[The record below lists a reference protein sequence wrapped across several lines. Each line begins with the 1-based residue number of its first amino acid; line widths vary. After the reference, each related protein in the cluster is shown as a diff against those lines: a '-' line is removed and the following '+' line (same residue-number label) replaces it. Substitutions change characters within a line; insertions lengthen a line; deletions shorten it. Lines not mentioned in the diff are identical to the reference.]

1 MIKNFFAVAMRSFL
15 RNKAISLIHVL
26 GLSLGISASL
36 VIFLIVRYESDFDK
50 FEKNGDR
57 IYRVVM
63 DLDMNGMKG
72 HSAAVPAPLANAMAE
87 VTGVDAVV
95 PVMTFQG
102 DAKVTVTFPT
112 SSTRKAF
119 KKQEG
124 TVFTTGEYFDLLPF
138 EWIVGSPRLS
148 LDQPFSVVLTESR
161 AQLYFPGMTADAV
174 VGQQLNYNGDVTAT
188 VTGIV
193 RDLHELT
200 DFQAT
205 DFLSYSTIA
214 KTALNGDFMMDNWN
228 DWMSYSSLYVKLS
241 ESNERAGAAAQINA
255 IAQRFRVKDS
265 NNTLTYVLQPLS
277 DIHFNTEYASFN
289 LRVAS
294 KSTLQGLTLLA
305 GFLLILACINFTNL
319 ASAQTSLRARE
330 IGVRKS
336 IGSSRTQLIFQFL
349 IETFLVTLL
358 ASVVSMALAPVLLDL
373 FKDFIPN
380 GVVFQPLSQPDLLA
394 FIVALMLAVT
404 LFAGAY
410 PALVLSGLRPVAIFK
425 GNVLPIKSGSTSLRK
440 ALTVTQFMI
449 AQIFI
454 FGAFMVSKQVRYSL
468 YEDLGYKKEA
478 IVYFEV
484 SRTAKDN
491 REPLLNE
498 IQKLPGVSKA
508 TVGFLP
514 PASEGAAFGDII
526 FKKGAEEIKGNVQLR
541 WGTPQYID
549 VYGINIIAGRNIRE
563 GKDIHEVLIN
573 ETYAKAIGF
582 TDPQTAINAEI
593 LNRET
598 PYTIVGVMRDFH
610 ASSTRAPIG
619 PVVFFDSD
627 RNFFFHLVLSPDR
640 SGWSSTID
648 ELRATVAKLYPEED
662 FKYTFFDDAIAQFYR
677 EEQNTARLLNWAM
690 SVSMLISCMGLL
702 GLVMHTSET
711 RTKEV
716 GIRKVLGASLTNLVS
731 ILSIDF
737 MKLVVIAFALATP
750 ISWWATHRWLEGF
763 AYQTTISWWVFIV
776 SGLSMIV
783 VALLALSFHT
793 LKTARANPINSLRA
807 D

>member
-1 MIKNFFAVAMRSFL
+1 MRSFL

-36 VIFLIVRYESDFDK
+36 VIFLIVQFESGFDK
-50 FEKNGDR
+50 FEKDGNR

-87 VTGVDAVV
+87 VTGVDGVV

-102 DAKVTVTFPT
+102 DAKVTVTFPAN
-112 SSTRKAF
+112 SSRKAF
-119 KKQEG
+119 KEQEG

-138 EWIVGSPRLS
+138 NWIVGSPRLS
-148 LDQPFSVVLTESR
+148 LEHPFSVVLTESR
-161 AQLYFPGMTADAV
+161 AKLYFPGMTMDAV

-188 VTGIV
+188 ITGIV
-193 RDLHELT
+193 QDLHELT

-214 KTALNGDFMMDNWN
+214 KTALNGNFMMDNWN
-228 DWMSYSSLYVKLS
+228 DWMAYSSLYVKLS
-241 ESNERAGAAAQINA
+241 ESNDRAGASAQINA
-255 IAQRFRVKDS
+255 IAERFRAKD
-265 NNTLTYVLQPLS
+265 NNKLTYVLQPLS
-277 DIHFNTEYASFN
+277 DIHFNAEYASFN
-289 LRVAS
+289 LRLAS
-294 KSTLQGLTLLA
+294 KSTLRGLTLLA
-305 GFLLILACINFTNL
+305 GFLLVLACINFTNL

-336 IGSSRTQLIFQFL
+336 IGSSRKQLIFQFL

-358 ASVVSMALAPVLLDL
+358 ASIVSMALAPVLLDL
-373 FKDFIPN
+373 FKDFISN
-380 GVVFQPLSQPDLLA
+380 GVVFQPWSQPGLLG
-394 FIVALMLAVT
+394 FLLALMLAVT

-425 GNVLPIKSGSTSLRK
+425 GNVLPVKSGSTSLRK
-440 ALTVTQFMI
+440 VLTVTQFMI
-449 AQIFI
+449 AQDFI

-468 YEDLGYKKEA
+468 NEDLGFKKEA

-484 SRTAKDN
+484 SRTGKDN
-491 REPLLNE
+491 REPLMNE
-498 IQKLPGVSKA
+498 IRRLPGVSKA
-508 TVGFLP
+508 TIGFLP

-526 FKKGAEEIKGNVQLR
+526 FKKGAEEIKENVQLR
-541 WGTPQYID
+541 WGAPQYID
-549 VYGINIIAGRNIRE
+549 VYGIDIIAGRNIRE
-563 GKDIHEVLIN
+563 GKDIHEMLIN

-610 ASSTRAPIG
+610 ASSTHAPIG
-619 PVVFFDSD
+619 PIVFFDND
-627 RNFFFHLVLSPDR
+627 RNFFFHVALSPDR
-640 SGWSSTID
+640 RGWSSTID
-648 ELRATVAKLYPEED
+648 ELRVTVAKLYPDQD
-662 FKYTFFDDAIAQFYR
+662 FKYTFFDEAIAKFYE
-677 EEQNTARLLNWAM
+677 EEQNTAMLLNWAM

-716 GIRKVLGASLTNLVS
+716 GIRKVLGASVSNLVS
-731 ILSIDF
+731 ILSVDF
-737 MKLVVIAFALATP
+737 IKLVAIAFALAAP

-763 AYQTTISWWVFIV
+763 AYRTAISWWVFIV
-776 SGLSMIV
+776 SGLTMIV

-793 LKTARANPINSLRA
+793 FKTARANPINSLRA